1 MSQSIAELR
10 RHLSRVTPWIAVAV
24 FLAVVLLGY
33 YAFLGFR
40 YLKESDEVDSLTAQ
54 QEQLTTILSRIA
66 SDQEALKAQEDSRQQ
81 QFDDAPSLFNYLES
95 YYLVGI
101 LSDTAQESSI
111 NLERITVADE
121 RLETEGGIEYSIQPM
136 SATIRGETLDI
147 YRFLSLL
154 QEKVPGTSIVNISM
168 SSLEGL
174 PLAQVQLLFYL
185 SAETISEG

>member
-10 RHLSRVTPWIAVAV
+10 RHLSRVKPWIAVAV
-24 FLAVVLLGY
+24 FLSVVLLGY
-33 YAFLGFR
+33 YAFLGIR
-40 YLKESDEVDSLTAQ
+40 YLKDSDEVDSLAAQ
-54 QEQLTTILSRIA
+54 QEQLTTTLSRIS
-66 SDQEALKAQEDSRQQ
+66 SDQEALKVQGESRQQ
-81 QFDDAPSLFNYLES
+81 QFDDASSLFNYLES

-111 NLERITVADE
+111 DLQRITVADE
-121 RLETEGGIEYSIQPM
+121 RQETQGGIEYSTQPM

-174 PLAQVQLLFYL
+174 PLAQVQILFYL
-185 SAETISEG
+185 SAEAISEG